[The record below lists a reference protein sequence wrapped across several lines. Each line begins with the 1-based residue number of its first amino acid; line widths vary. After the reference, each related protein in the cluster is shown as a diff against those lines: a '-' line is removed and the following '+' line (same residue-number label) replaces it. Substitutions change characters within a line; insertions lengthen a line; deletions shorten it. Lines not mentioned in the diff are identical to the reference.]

1 MAKPKSPKSGGPTE
15 DEDKVAVD
23 VTPEDQSAEFD
34 KTPPE
39 PESDELVLPEPDAKP
54 DTPIADTPQPDV
66 PQDDDSV
73 ADSSVVDSDATEMPA
88 AEDDHAQEP
97 PVEEEPTA
105 PDNDRFVPAVQP
117 QQNSNPFWPATK
129 LAQRRGKR
137 GHHRQHR
144 GDGPD
149 RQPVAGRG

>member
-66 PQDDDSV
+66 PQDDDS
-73 ADSSVVDSDATEMPA
+73 ACRWTSVWCSPTGRWCWAVWLPPA
-88 AEDDHAQEP
+88 
-97 PVEEEPTA
+97 
-105 PDNDRFVPAVQP
+105 
-117 QQNSNPFWPATK
+117 
-129 LAQRRGKR
+129 LA
-137 GHHRQHR
+137 
-144 GDGPD
+144 
-149 RQPVAGRG
+149 